1 MRLAII
7 AAVLLLTG
15 CAELRDKMEIDRTL
29 INHEISAMQF
39 RRDYAKEIAE
49 FEELIRKDTP

>member
-15 CAELRDKMEIDRTL
+15 CAELRNKMEIDRAL
-29 INHEISAMQF
+29 LNHEISAMQF

-49 FEELIRKDTP
+49 FESNMKP

>member
-7 AAVLLLTG
+7 AVVLLLTG
-15 CAELRDKMEIDRTL
+15 CAELRDKMEIDRAL
-29 INHEISAMQF
+29 LNHEIAAMQF

-49 FEELIRKDTP
+49 FESNMRHDQ